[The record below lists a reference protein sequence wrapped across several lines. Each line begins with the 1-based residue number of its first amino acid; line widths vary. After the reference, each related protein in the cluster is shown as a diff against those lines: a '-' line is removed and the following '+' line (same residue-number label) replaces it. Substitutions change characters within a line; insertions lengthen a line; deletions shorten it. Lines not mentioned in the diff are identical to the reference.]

1 MPSEYTEFEIS
12 DVFSVYLAIFRNIL
26 LLCKATEVPVVV
38 SCVGGGSGFSDP
50 SPHFDTE
57 FEMSDVFSV
66 YSVIFSH
73 IVVLCKAA
81 EAPAVITCVGGG
93 SGLSDGISAFG
104 HPIRN
109 LRCFFGTVLDS
120 YEHTRD
126 KQCYGALIGN
136 FRLGR
141 RKRRVPTSYG
151 FLSGKFEMRV

>member
-1 MPSEYTEFEIS
+1 MSAAEAVFPMASPHSDTEFEI
-12 DVFSVYLAIFRNIL
+12 
-26 LLCKATEVPVVV
+26 
-38 SCVGGGSGFSDP
+38 
-50 SPHFDTE
+50 
-57 FEMSDVFSV
+57 SDVFSV